1 MPTVEVDN
9 GNDRSIV
16 DEVIELIEPLV
27 QPYCDDLGN
36 PCIELLDVKGQS
48 CWPLRHKR
56 VKTWIQAIYYRT
68 HHKSISA
75 YDLRNILNEL
85 EDRAWA
91 EPSRIPFKDVAWK
104 VLDRHAVGQSI
115 IFLVSLCQSF
125 EGYTKDLLAKLVSN
139 GVIDRL
145 KMAGMQRRFP
155 LSMVAF
161 ADRVLEVKSCLQ
173 AIGIEISISNCGD
186 GSYCIIKADPDKI
199 YSEPEGMPLVDRSG
213 TKKQPQPEPAQV
225 NPAEQAK
232 PAAQVAE
239 PKPELPSETEEQDE
253 PYDQAA
259 TIKRLKELQASI
271 RLDYLFPE
279 LAKSS

>member
-1 MPTVEVDN
+1 MPTVKMEKV
-9 GNDRSIV
+9 NDRSIV
-16 DEVIELIEPLV
+16 DQVIELIEPLV
-27 QPYCDDLGN
+27 QPYCDDLDN
-36 PCIELLDVKGQS
+36 PCIELLDVKGQA

-85 EDRAWA
+85 EDRSWS

-161 ADRVLEVKSCLQ
+161 ADRLLEVKSCLQ

-199 YSEPEGMPLVDRSG
+199 YSEPEGMPLVDRSA
-213 TKKQPQPEPAQV
+213 TKKPPQPEPAQV
-225 NPAEQAK
+225 KPAEQDLPVSQK
-232 PAAQVAE
+232 AE
-239 PKPELPSETEEQDE
+239 PESEPQQKLKEEDE

-259 TIKRLKELQASI
+259 TIKRLKDLQASI

-279 LAKSS
+279 QAKSS

>member
-1 MPTVEVDN
+1 MPTVELDKT
-9 GNDRSIV
+9 NDRSIV
-16 DEVIELIEPLV
+16 DQVIELIEPLV

-36 PCIELLDVKGQS
+36 PCIELLEVKGQS

-68 HHKSISA
+68 QHKSISA

-173 AIGIEISISNCGD
+173 AIGIEISIEPISQQLIDTNEGAGD
-186 GSYCIIKADPDKI
+186 IYESIINSDGAFVPDHDTAI
-199 YSEPEGMPLVDRSG
+199 TMEPCTSTFDSPTSLVTTQATTIVGRSG
-213 TKKQPQPEPAQV
+213 DCLV
-225 NPAEQAK
+225 
-232 PAAQVAE
+232 VA
-239 PKPELPSETEEQDE
+239 
-253 PYDQAA
+253 
-259 TIKRLKELQASI
+259 R
-271 RLDYLFPE
+271 
-279 LAKSS
+279 